1 MKFYDVFN
9 GDADGLC
16 ALVQLRLADPRQA
29 TLVTGVKRDI
39 RLLER
44 VHARSGDDIVVL
56 DVSLK
61 ANRAALIRSLENGAT
76 ISWFDHHQPGA
87 IPVHSAL
94 RAYIDTDPQICS
106 SLIVDHYLGGR
117 FRAWAIVAAFGDN
130 LIGPAEQAAHALG
143 MSPGETDALRELG
156 TCLNYNAYGE
166 SIEDLMYSPA
176 DLYQTMRTYA
186 HPKKFIND
194 TDVFPSLQRG
204 MRDDLGRSDGISVNP
219 IVPGAAYAVLPD
231 ARWSRRVVGIYANRL
246 AQRDPDT
253 AHAVLVEKQGGF
265 MVSIRAPTTRP
276 RGASQVAAEFQSGG
290 GREGAAGIDFLPA
303 QDFDRLLKVMRTA
316 FGGA

>member
-44 VHARSGDDIVVL
+44 IHAHAGDDIVVL

-61 ANRAALIRSLENGAT
+61 ANQAALTRLLENGVT
-76 ISWFDHHQPGA
+76 VSWFDHHQPGD
-87 IPVHSAL
+87 IPAHSAL

-106 SLIVDHYLGGR
+106 SLIVDRYLGGR

-143 MSPGETDALRELG
+143 MSSGETEELRELG

-166 SIEDLMYSPA
+166 SIADLMYSPA
-176 DLYQTMRTYA
+176 DLFRTMHTYP
-186 HPKKFIND
+186 HPGKFISD
-194 TDVFPSLQRG
+194 TDVFPSLRQG
-204 MRDDLGRSDGISVNP
+204 MREDLARSEAIRVNP

-265 MVSIRAPTTRP
+265 MVSLRAPTTRP
-276 RGASQVAAEFQSGG
+276 CGASQVAAAFHSGG

-303 QDFDRLLKVMRTA
+303 QDFDRLLKVMHTA